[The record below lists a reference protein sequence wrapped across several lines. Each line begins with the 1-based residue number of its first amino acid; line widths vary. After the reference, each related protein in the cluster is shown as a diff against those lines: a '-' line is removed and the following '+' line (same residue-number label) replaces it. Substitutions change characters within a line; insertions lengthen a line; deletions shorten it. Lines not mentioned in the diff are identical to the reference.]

1 MNFKSLS
8 RAHAHTRKWP
18 AAGKTP
24 RVINQSSA
32 CSTYR
37 RLIMEE
43 NPEKA
48 EAGKGEAGNEEEE
61 MEESPAHSSSESEN
75 DSDGDGLAA
84 FMWGRR
90 YTYSL

>member
-1 MNFKSLS
+1 
-8 RAHAHTRKWP
+8 
-18 AAGKTP
+18 
-24 RVINQSSA
+24 
-32 CSTYR
+32 
-37 RLIMEE
+37 MEE

-48 EAGKGEAGNEEEE
+48 EAGKGEAGKEEEE

-90 YTYSL
+90 YIRTPLRQGAITRRIDSIRTYIRTYIGAKLALHLFS